1 MTLVA
6 TMWQTLV
13 SDATA
18 AGNAGSRT
26 FAGCC
31 DNRRAET
38 NWLPSLPL
46 ERIIMVQRAMWN
58 GLPCSSEGL
67 CWNQWRFILSVDEF
81 TNLLA
86 NFRCFLTF
94 WSPHQMIG
102 WVGGVGWKEKLQIC
116 ACHVQLQSREN
127 QISVQPRQRATVRWL
142 PCPTSSGLKAYYV

>member
-18 AGNAGSRT
+18 AGNTGSRT

-58 GLPCSSEGL
+58 GLPCRSEGL
-67 CWNQWRFILSVDEF
+67 CWNQRFILSVDEF
-81 TNLLA
+81 TNSLA
-86 NFRCFLTF
+86 NFRRFLTF
-94 WSPHQMIG
+94 RSPHQMISATE
-102 WVGGVGWKEKLQIC
+102 VGWKERLQIC
-116 ACHVQLQSREN
+116 VFHVQLQSREN

>member
-67 CWNQWRFILSVDEF
+67 CWNQWRFIRVWMNSQILSQTFGVF
-81 TNLLA
+81 LLFGA
-86 NFRCFLTF
+86 HITWLGGWEEWVEKRNYKYVLVMCSF
-94 WSPHQMIG
+94 SP
-102 WVGGVGWKEKLQIC
+102 EKTRS
-116 ACHVQLQSREN
+116 QSSRGSERR
-127 QISVQPRQRATVRWL
+127 SDGCRAQRA
-142 PCPTSSGLKAYYV
+142 AD